1 MQNLIE
7 KKNSNSVPIQQAIGN
22 NGKKPLIQIH
32 QLDKTYVNA
41 AGEFIA
47 LKNINADFYQGEFI
61 AVIGKSGSG
70 KTTLIN
76 MITGIDRPTSGEV
89 IVGDVPVHT
98 MSEGQLATWRGRN
111 LGIVFQF
118 FQLLPMLSLIEN
130 IMLPMDF
137 CHMYTARQRRERA
150 LELLRSMELEEH
162 AYKLPSALSGGQ
174 QQRVAIARA
183 MANDPPII
191 MADEPTGNL
200 DSNTADIIFKIF
212 DDLVSQGKTVVMVT
226 HDSSMAKRVDR
237 TLLIA
242 DGEIINEYVATA
254 LPLLE
259 HKLMLEATHN
269 LTPLH
274 FDPGATVLTEGGLAD
289 KFYIV
294 TQGFAEVV
302 LHRPKGS
309 DVIVSQ
315 MGVGQYFGEIELL
328 RGGPNAATIRASEHT
343 PLEVVAIERQ
353 TFKKLLATSE
363 GMQAVIKQVADERLA
378 ENIETRTKDAK

>member
-1 MQNLIE
+1 
-7 KKNSNSVPIQQAIGN
+7 
-22 NGKKPLIQIH
+22 
-32 QLDKTYVNA
+32 
-41 AGEFIA
+41 
-47 LKNINADFYQGEFI
+47 
-61 AVIGKSGSG
+61 
-70 KTTLIN
+70 
-76 MITGIDRPTSGEV
+76 
-89 IVGDVPVHT
+89 
-98 MSEGQLATWRGRN
+98 
-111 LGIVFQF
+111 
-118 FQLLPMLSLIEN
+118 
-130 IMLPMDF
+130 
-137 CHMYTARQRRERA
+137 MYTARQRRERA
-150 LELLRSMELEEH
+150 LELLRSMELDEH

-183 MANDPPII
+183 LANDPPII

-212 DDLVSQGKTVVMVT
+212 DDLVSQGKTVLMVT

-294 TQGFAEVV
+294 TQGIAEVV

-328 RGGPNAATIRASEHT
+328 RGGSNAATIRASEHT
-343 PLEVVAIERQ
+343 PLEVVAIERH
-353 TFKKLLATSE
+353 TFMKLLATSE

-378 ENIETRTKDAK
+378 ENIETRSKESK